1 MMSTLPDS
9 AITAAAPVAPR
20 SIRVLFCCNPGYY
33 QHLAVALASLLQNN
47 QRRPLDVTVVVSAQD
62 TEAERKLLSVLPTHP
77 DAKVTIRQFGLEKF
91 HTLHTS
97 GHITT
102 ETYLRILALDTL
114 PADCEKIIYLDSD
127 LVVVSALDD
136 LWEIDLS
143 GHALAGVLD
152 PYADD
157 RPGALGMPRSA
168 SYVNAGVLLIN
179 VKRWREKDLA
189 ARVLAYAEREGSR
202 LHCHDQDAIN
212 AVLHEQIL
220 TLPFRWNCQ
229 ARMFRRCNS
238 LIGPNRAAVLA
249 ATRDPAIIHYT
260 TGQKPWMFTAFM
272 PKRALYR
279 HYLAMTA
286 WRDTP
291 PTRRSLFHVPEA
303 LFNGAAYMLGSSLN
317 FHLFLRTSKV
327 GRVLARGEGLV
338 RRLGWSPRPRVLPPV
353 GGSGRL

>member
-1 MMSTLPDS
+1 VMSTLPDS
-9 AITAAAPVAPR
+9 AVTAAAPVAPR

-47 QRRPLDVTVVVSAQD
+47 QRRPLDVTVVVSARD
-62 TEAERKLLSVLPTHP
+62 VEAERKLLSVLPAHP

-91 HTLHTS
+91 HALHTS

-114 PADCEKIIYLDSD
+114 PPDCGKIIYLDCD

-143 GHALAGVLD
+143 GYALAAVPD

-157 RPGALGMPRSA
+157 RPKALGMPDSA

-179 VKRWREKDLA
+179 VKHWREQDLA
-189 ARVLAYAEREGSR
+189 VRVIAYAEQLGSR
-202 LHCHDQDAIN
+202 LHYHDQDAMN

-229 ARMFRRCNS
+229 ARMFRAS
-238 LIGPNRAAVLA
+238 SSFTGPNRTAIRA
-249 ATRDPAIIHYT
+249 ATDDPAIIHYT
-260 TGQKPWMFTAFM
+260 TAQKPWMFTAFM

-279 HYLAMTA
+279 YYLAMTA
-286 WRDTP
+286 WRDAP
-291 PTRRSLFHVPEA
+291 PTRRSLVYFPEA
-303 LFNGAAYMLGSSLN
+303 LFNGVAYVLGSSLT
-317 FHLFLRTSKV
+317 FDQFLRT
-327 GRVLARGEGLV
+327 LPTAR
-338 RRLGWSPRPRVLPPV
+338 
-353 GGSGRL
+353 GSGR